1 MNTSKFLRVTL
12 SALVGVMALAA
23 CNVNLKD
30 KNGVPIGATRIQI
43 VANTGAMPWLEQAA
57 EKLND
62 GRVKSA
68 NKPVYADLISME
80 AGQAVN
86 EFTRSTATMWIPDD
100 EAWPDVLASRGNTA
114 FKGNCVS
121 TATSPLVIAMW
132 KDIADALGYPAR
144 SLGWLD
150 ISSLTADPQSWG
162 YYTGGQFGKTL
173 RIAHANPG
181 LSASGAN
188 TLMAVAQAAKSS
200 TAPVSASDVA
210 SPIVKAS
217 IGAFEG
223 GVAVFASSTAALAQ
237 AMSSR
242 DAKYLGAAVMYES
255 TIVQMGK
262 EDIVPVYPYEGTF
275 VATHPACINSGASAE
290 EQAAAKVWRDALLG
304 ADMQKLAL
312 QNGLRPVNGAVK
324 LGAPLSADAGFDT
337 AQPKIVFGASNAA
350 ALLAAQDV
358 WKAARK
364 PVNLVMVLD
373 VSGSMA
379 GDKINGMRDAA
390 AQFIQ
395 QMGNDDVISLI
406 SFSTAARTIM
416 ENQKMGAARNTA
428 ISAVRGLNANG
439 NTALF
444 DAVAQGATLIA
455 KYNSPSRTNIMIVLT
470 DGLDTA
476 SKRKFDAALIKD
488 ATANN
493 TSLYT
498 IAYGGDANTEQ
509 LDSLAK
515 QSNGTSYIGSEAN
528 ISQIYQDMS
537 AAFGGSVGIGR

>member
-1 MNTSKFLRVTL
+1 MNTSKLFRAVL

-23 CNVNLKD
+23 CNVNIKD
-30 KNGVPIGATRIQI
+30 KNGVPVGATRIQV
-43 VANTGAMPWLEQAA
+43 VANTSVMPWLEQAA

-62 GRVKSA
+62 GRVKSGG
-68 NKPVYADLISME
+68 KPVYADLISME

-86 EFTRSTATMWIPDD
+86 EFTKSAAAMWIPDD
-100 EAWPDVLASRGNTA
+100 AAWPDVLASRGNA
-114 FKGNCVS
+114 MFKGDCVS

-150 ISSLTADPQSWG
+150 ISSLTADPQSWA
-162 YYTGGQFGKTL
+162 YYTGGQFGKVL

-188 TLMAVAQAAKSS
+188 TLMAVAQAAKASA
-200 TAPVSASDVA
+200 APVAASDVN
-210 SPIVKAS
+210 SPIIKAS

-223 GVAVFASSTAALAQ
+223 GVAVFASSTASLAQ
-237 AMSSR
+237 QMSSR
-242 DAKYLGAAVMYES
+242 GAGYLGAAVMYES

-262 EDIVPVYPYEGTF
+262 DDIVPVYPYEGTF
-275 VATHPACINSGASAE
+275 VATHPACINTSASAE
-290 EQAAAKVWRDALLG
+290 EQAAAKAWRDALLT

-312 QNGLRPVNGAVK
+312 QNGLRPVNSAVR
-324 LGAPLSADAGFDT
+324 LGAPLSVDAGFNL
-337 AQPKIVFGASNAA
+337 AQPKVVFGTAGQA
-350 ALLAAQDV
+350 ALLASQEV

-390 AQFIQ
+390 AQFVQ

-406 SFSTAARTIM
+406 SFSTSVRVLM
-416 ENQKMGAARNTA
+416 ENQKIGVGRASATSA
-428 ISAVRGLNANG
+428 IKSLNANG

-444 DAVAQGATLIA
+444 DAVAQGAALVA
-455 KYNSPSRTNIMIVLT
+455 KYNSPSRTNLMIVLT
-470 DGLDTA
+470 DGLDNS
-476 SKRKFDAALIKD
+476 SKRKFDASLIKD

-498 IAYGGDANTEQ
+498 VAYGGDANTEQ

>member
-1 MNTSKFLRVTL
+1 MNTSKLFRVTL

-23 CNVNLKD
+23 CNPTIKD
-30 KNGVPIGATRIQI
+30 KDGVPLGAIRIQV
-43 VANTGAMPWLEQAA
+43 VANTSVLPWLEQAA
-57 EKLND
+57 QKLND
-62 GRVKSA
+62 GRVKSG
-68 NKPVYADLISME
+68 NKPVYADLIGME

-86 EFTRSTATMWIPDD
+86 EFTKSSAAMWLPDD
-100 EAWPDVLASRGNTA
+100 QTWTDVLAQRGNPA
-114 FKGNCVS
+114 YKSDCVS
-121 TATSPLVIAMW
+121 LATSPLVIAMW

-150 ISSLTADPQSWG
+150 ISSLTADPQAWG
-162 YYTGGQFGKTL
+162 YYTGGQLGKTL

-188 TLMAVAQAAKSS
+188 TLMAVAQAAKASA
-200 TAPVSASDVA
+200 TPVSDSEIN
-210 SPIVKAS
+210 SPIIKAS

-223 GVAVFASSTAALAQ
+223 GVAMFASSTAALAQ
-237 AMSSR
+237 AMAAR

-262 EDIVPVYPYEGTF
+262 DDIVPVYPYEGTYL
-275 VATHPACINSGASAE
+275 ATHPGCINTNASAE
-290 EQAAAKVWRDALLG
+290 EQAAAKAWRDALLT

-312 QNGLRPVNGAVK
+312 QNGLRPVNTAVK
-324 LGAPLSADAGFDT
+324 LGAPLTADAGFDVN
-337 AQPKIVFGASNAA
+337 QPKTAFGAAGAA
-350 ALLAAQDV
+350 ALLAGQDV

-364 PVNLVMVLD
+364 PVNLVMALD

-379 GDKINGMRDAA
+379 GDKIDSMRNAA

-395 QMGNDDVISLI
+395 QMGNDDMISVI
-406 SFSTAARTIM
+406 SFSTTVRVLV
-416 ENQKMGAARNTA
+416 ENQKVSAARNTA
-428 ISAVRGLNANG
+428 TSAIRSLSANG
-439 NTALF
+439 NTAVF
-444 DAVAQGATLIA
+444 DAVAQGAALVA
-455 KYNSPSRTNIMIVLT
+455 KYNSPSRTNIMIILT
-470 DGLDTA
+470 DGLDNS
-476 SKRKFDAALIKD
+476 SKRKFDASLIKD

-498 IAYGGDANTEQ
+498 VAYGGDANKEQ
-509 LDSLAK
+509 LESLAV
-515 QSNGTSYIGSEAN
+515 QSNGVAYIGSEAN